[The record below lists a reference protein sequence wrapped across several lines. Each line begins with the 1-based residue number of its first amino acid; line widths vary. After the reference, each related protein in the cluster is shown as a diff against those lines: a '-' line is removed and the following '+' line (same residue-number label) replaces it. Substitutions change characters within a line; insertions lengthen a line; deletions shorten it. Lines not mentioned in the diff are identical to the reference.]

1 MLAEIKRK
9 LIDFSNSSINNLQ
22 INLEMKK
29 IITIKIEVDM
39 NHPACEEWEKRK
51 DFVDTEIDD
60 VLDHIRDFTRPYK
73 KEVGKS
79 PSKATTYSVTI
90 QDVK

>member
-1 MLAEIKRK
+1 
-9 LIDFSNSSINNLQ
+9 
-22 INLEMKK
+22 
-29 IITIKIEVDM
+29 M

-73 KEVGKS
+73 NETGKS
-79 PSKATTYSVTI
+79 SSKATTYNVNI
-90 QDVK
+90 QNVKS

>member
-1 MLAEIKRK
+1 
-9 LIDFSNSSINNLQ
+9 
-22 INLEMKK
+22 MKK
-29 IITIKIEVDM
+29 IITIKMEVDT

-73 KEVGKS
+73 NEIGRS
-79 PSKATTYSVTI
+79 SSKATTYSVDI
-90 QDVK
+90 HNIK